1 MNISGNTILIT
12 GGGTGIGRGLA
23 EAFHAAGNAVVIAG
37 RRPVPLQ
44 DTVATNPG
52 MASEILDIADPVS
65 IRDFARE
72 VVSRHPKLNLL
83 INNAGVMGP
92 EHLTADDVDLTTA
105 EATITTNVL
114 GPMRLTAALLP
125 HLRRQPSATIINV
138 TSGLAYVPVG
148 RAPSYCA
155 SKAALRSYT
164 QTLRFQL
171 RDTAVQV
178 IELAPPLVATDLQP
192 SEKSNPRAMSLDD
205 YVTESMALL
214 RANPGATEIYV
225 ERVKLQRFAEARGEF
240 GKVFDMLNQP
250 AAKR

>member
-1 MNISGNTILIT
+1 MDISGNTILIT

-23 EAFHAAGNAVVIAG
+23 EAFHKGGNAVVIAG
-37 RRPVPLQ
+37 RRPQPLQ
-44 DTVATNPG
+44 QTVAANPG
-52 MASEILDIADPVS
+52 MDSESLDVADPVS
-65 IRDFARE
+65 IADFAERL
-72 VVSRHPKLNLL
+72 VARYPRLNVL

-92 EHLTADDVDLTTA
+92 ENLTADTVDLTTA

-125 HLRRQPSATIINV
+125 HLRKQPSAAIINV

-171 RDTAVQV
+171 RDTSVQV

-192 SEKSNPRAMSLDD
+192 SEKSNPRAMSLED
-205 YVTESMALL
+205 YISESMALL
-214 RANPGATEIYV
+214 RADPHATEIYV

-240 GKVFDMLNQP
+240 GKVFDLLNP
-250 AAKR
+250 R

>member
-23 EAFHAAGNAVVIAG
+23 EAFRAAGNTVVIAG
-37 RRPVPLQ
+37 RRPEPLQ
-44 DTVATNPG
+44 EAVAANSG
-52 MASEILDIADPVS
+52 LAFQILDITDPAA
-65 IRDFARE
+65 ITEFARNI
-72 VVSRHPKLNLL
+72 VSRHPKLNVL
-83 INNAGVMGP
+83 INNAGMMGP
-92 EHLTADDVDLTTA
+92 EDLTADPVDLAIA

-125 HLRRQPSATIINV
+125 HLRKQTSAAIINV

-171 RDTAVQV
+171 RHSSVQV

-205 YVTESMALL
+205 YIAESMALL
-214 RANPGATEIYV
+214 RAHPDATEIYV
-225 ERVKLQRFAEARGEF
+225 ERVKLQRYAEARGEYD
-240 GKVFDMLNQP
+240 KVFDMLNAP
-250 AAKR
+250 RT